1 MMQIYEFKMIFS
13 HFVVGSSTTLL
24 IQNMRNKKGHFSAD
38 AELEDDEGTSH
49 KAPKKKGPNV
59 VKF

>member
-1 MMQIYEFKMIFS
+1 MIFS
-13 HFVVGSSTTLL
+13 NFVVGSSTTLL